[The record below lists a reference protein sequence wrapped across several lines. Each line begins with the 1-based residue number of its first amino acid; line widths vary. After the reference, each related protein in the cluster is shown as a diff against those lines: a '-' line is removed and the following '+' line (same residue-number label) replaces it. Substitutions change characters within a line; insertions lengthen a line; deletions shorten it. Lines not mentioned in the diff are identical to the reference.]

1 MKKLILIATLALA
14 GCNEEGRKR
23 ALDSINTKLPEGCFM
38 SDMGSY
44 ASIRRVLVVICDG
57 AKTTSINTS
66 WMAGKTSMNGVTV
79 QIEEN

>member
-1 MKKLILIATLALA
+1 MKKLILIAALALA

-23 ALDSINTKLPEGCFM
+23 ELDGINAKLPEGCVM

-44 ASIRRVLVVICDG
+44 GNIRRVLVVICGG

-66 WMAGKTSMNGVTV
+66 WMEGKTTMNGVTV